1 MKAARFIAGKLKF
14 RGRIAMACIAVSFLV
29 MIVAVAVS
37 SGFRD
42 AVRDGVSSIAGDVTI
57 APADM
62 NYLTGTEPI
71 ELSPSY
77 LPHVEALKCVESVSP
92 VVYRAGIIRDG
103 DIIHGVVFKGVVRE
117 HADSLQP
124 LSVSVPARLLELT
137 GAATG
142 DDLLAYF
149 VGESVKVRKFRIG
162 AVHESI
168 LASDDNM
175 TVYAD
180 IDDIRRV
187 NGWTGEQISAF
198 EVRLSDGLRNEAG
211 IKEAESEIG
220 STVYS
225 WIEDDEA
232 SVICTSSV
240 SAYPQLFDW
249 LDLIDFNVLFI
260 LGLMTLV
267 AGFNMISGLLIL
279 LFERISTIGTLKAL
293 GMENRDV
300 AEIFLR
306 VSSSYV
312 LKGMV
317 IGNVLAVLFCM
328 VQSATGFLTL
338 DPENYFVSAVPLR
351 LDFIKILA
359 ADAVAYIV
367 IMLLLLLPSLFI
379 SRIDPAKTV
388 RMN

>member
-175 TVYAD
+175 IVYAD

-306 VSSSYV
+306 ASSSYV

-338 DPENYFVSAVPLR
+338 DPENYFVSAVPVR